1 MTTLTPGANTGVA
14 SGTLSVTISYTPV
27 AGADLDVSAF
37 LLNESGKVRG
47 DNDMCFFGQQ
57 SVNNGAVKLVESA
70 AGRSVFSVN
79 LEAIDPAIEKV
90 ALTATIYENKARFD
104 AFPQLNVAVSG
115 GIEAPIPTQ
124 GMQETALILGEFY
137 RRQGAWKFRCV
148 AQGFAG
154 GLAPLAQ
161 HFGVDIAAPAPAAA
175 PTPVPSPAPA
185 APAAAAAPAPAPAS
199 KINLS
204 KITLDKQRPSISLE
218 KKDGDFGEIKINLNW
233 NRTNPNDSA
242 GSGGGGFFATL
253 RNKATG
259 KSGGIDLDVGC
270 LYEMEN
276 GRKGAV
282 QALGNAFGDFRD
294 EPFIQL
300 MGDDRTGSVSD
311 GEWLRINGKEWRKM
325 RRVLVYAFIY
335 EGAPNWQATDGVIT
349 LYIPGEPPIEVRLSE
364 EGGTKG
370 MCAIALL
377 ENIGGSVKVNRRVEF
392 FKGHSDMDKA
402 FGWGMRWAAGSK

>member
-1 MTTLTPGANTGVA
+1 MSTLTPGANTSVSTGVQ
-14 SGTLSVTISYTPV
+14 TVTITYTPV

-37 LLNESGKVRG
+37 LLTDTGKVRG

-70 AGRSVFSVN
+70 AGRTVFSLN
-79 LEAIDPAIEKV
+79 LEAIDQAVEKV
-90 ALTATIYENKARFD
+90 ALTATIYENKAKFA
-104 AFPQLNVAVSG
+104 AFPVLNVSISG

-161 HFGVDIAAPAPAAA
+161 HFGVDIAAPAPSAA
-175 PTPVPSPAPA
+175 PTPAPAPVA
-185 APAAAAAPAPAPAS
+185 APAAPAPAS
-199 KINLS
+199 KVNLS

-233 NRTNPNDSA
+233 NRSSQN
-242 GSGGGGFFATL
+242 SGGGGFFASL
-253 RNKATG
+253 RG

-276 GRKGAV
+276 GSKGAV

-294 EPFIQL
+294 APFIQL

-311 GEWLRINGKEWRKM
+311 GEWLRINGKEWRQI

-349 LYIPGEPPIEVRLSE
+349 LYIPGEAPIEVRLSE
-364 EGGTKG
+364 EGGSKG

-377 ENIGGSVKVNRRVEF
+377 ENVGGSVRVNRKVEF

>member
-1 MTTLTPGANTGVA
+1 MSTLTPGANTSVSAGVQ
-14 SGTLSVTISYTPV
+14 TVTITYTPV

-37 LLNESGKVRG
+37 LLTDTGKVRG

-70 AGRSVFSVN
+70 AGRTVFSLN
-79 LEAIDPAIEKV
+79 LEAIDQSVEKV
-90 ALTATIYENKARFD
+90 ALTATIYENKAKFA
-104 AFPQLNVAVSG
+104 AFPVLNVSVSG

-161 HFGVDIAAPAPAAA
+161 HFGVDIAAPAPSAA
-175 PTPVPSPAPA
+175 PTPAPAPVA
-185 APAAAAAPAPAPAS
+185 APAAPAPAS
-199 KINLS
+199 KVNLS

-233 NRTNPNDSA
+233 NRSSQN
-242 GSGGGGFFATL
+242 SGGGGFFASL
-253 RNKATG
+253 RG

-276 GRKGAV
+276 GSKGAV

-294 EPFIQL
+294 APFIQL

-311 GEWLRINGKEWRKM
+311 GEWLRINGKEWRQI

-349 LYIPGEPPIEVRLSE
+349 LYIPGEAPIEVRLSE
-364 EGGTKG
+364 EGGSKG

-377 ENIGGSVKVNRRVEF
+377 ENVGGSVRVNRKVEF

>member
-1 MTTLTPGANTGVA
+1 MSTLTPGANTAV
-14 SGTLSVTISYTPV
+14 STGTLSVTVSYTPV
-27 AGADLDVSAF
+27 PGADLDVSAF

-70 AGRSVFSVN
+70 AGRTVFSVN
-79 LEAIDPAIEKV
+79 LDAIDAAIEKV
-90 ALTATIYENKARFD
+90 ALTATIYENKAKFS
-104 AFPQLNVAVSG
+104 AFPQLNVSVSG

-137 RRQGAWKFRCV
+137 RRQGVWKFRCV

-154 GLAPLAQ
+154 GLAPLAE

-175 PTPVPSPAPA
+175 PTPTPAP
-185 APAAAAAPAPAPAS
+185 AAPAPAPAS
-199 KINLS
+199 KVNLS

-233 NRTNPNDSA
+233 NRTSP
-242 GSGGGGFFATL
+242 SGGGGFFASL
-253 RNKATG
+253 RG

-270 LYEMEN
+270 LYELEN
-276 GRKGAV
+276 GKKGAV

-311 GEWLRINGKEWRKM
+311 GEWLRINGKEWRKV

-349 LYIPGEPPIEVRLSE
+349 LYIPGEAPIEVRLSE

-377 ENIGGSVKVNRRVEF
+377 ENIGGSVKVNRKVEF
-392 FKGHSDMDKA
+392 YKGHSDMDKA

>member
-1 MTTLTPGANTGVA
+1 MSTLTPGANTSVSTGVQ
-14 SGTLSVTISYTPV
+14 TVTITYTPV

-37 LLNESGKVRG
+37 LLTDTGKVRG

-70 AGRSVFSVN
+70 AGRTVFSLN
-79 LEAIDPAIEKV
+79 LEAIDQAVEKV
-90 ALTATIYENKARFD
+90 ALTATIYENKAKFA
-104 AFPQLNVAVSG
+104 AFPVLNVSVSG

-161 HFGVDIAAPAPAAA
+161 HFGVDIAAPAPSAA
-175 PTPVPSPAPA
+175 PTSAPAPVVP
-185 APAAAAAPAPAPAS
+185 PAAPAPAS
-199 KINLS
+199 KVNLS

-233 NRTNPNDSA
+233 NRSSQN
-242 GSGGGGFFATL
+242 SGGGGFFASL
-253 RNKATG
+253 RG

-276 GRKGAV
+276 GSKGAV

-294 EPFIQL
+294 APFIQL

-311 GEWLRINGKEWRKM
+311 GEWLRINGKEWRQI

-349 LYIPGEPPIEVRLSE
+349 LYIPGEAPIEVRLSE
-364 EGGTKG
+364 EGGSKG

-377 ENIGGSVKVNRRVEF
+377 ENVGGSVRVNRKVEF